1 MFFPLSLHT
10 LCLFLVPF
18 TVLSNASP
26 TKDTNGY
33 RLARGLPPLP
43 PRDFGRNKP
52 GYEPTPV
59 LRARASPSPSSVA
72 RFSGRLQ
79 VRFNNGSTIGY
90 VQDQSGLPV
99 SGGSDLQISITTSST
114 RKEQLNIVATTT
126 NFPSPSFVGASSQ
139 GFGNATIGTGSSNF
153 VHVSIV
159 QKTDVLSKP
168 IKSGNGNTSV
178 ESAIWTVDLSTKE
191 LTAQYVNQD
200 GSLPT
205 TFLIYDNATTNLY
218 LTGDTTASN
227 TSITPVKLF
236 LVN

>member
-1 MFFPLSLHT
+1 MLFPLSLHT

-18 TVLSNASP
+18 TVLVNASP
-26 TKDTNGY
+26 TTDTNGY

-139 GFGNATIGTGSSNF
+139 GSGNATIGTDSSNF

-178 ESAIWTVDLSTKE
+178 ESAIWIVDLSTKE
-191 LTAQYVNQD
+191 LTAQYVNPD

-205 TFLIYDNATTNLY
+205 TFIVYDNATTNLY
-218 LTGDTTASN
+218 LTGDTIASN
-227 TSITPVKLF
+227 ASVTPVKLF

>member
-1 MFFPLSLHT
+1 MLFPLSLHT

-18 TVLSNASP
+18 TVLVNASP

-139 GFGNATIGTGSSNF
+139 GPDNATIGTGSSNF

-205 TFLIYDNATTNLY
+205 TFLVYDNATTNLY

-227 TSITPVKLF
+227 ASVTPVKLF

>member
-139 GFGNATIGTGSSNF
+139 GSGNATIGTGSSNF

-205 TFLIYDNATTNLY
+205 TFLVYDNATTNLY

-227 TSITPVKLF
+227 ASVTPVKLF